1 MNFTCIYSMLNKCC
15 HCVQKKKK
23 NNDKEFEFF
32 LSFRKQNDS
41 LIKVKHNINTRSTTD
56 YEQEEEEKKISFVVT
71 C

>member
-1 MNFTCIYSMLNKCC
+1 VFK
-15 HCVQKKKK
+15 KKKK